1 MVWMVVA
8 AIYGATAVIA
18 GAFGAHG
25 LRDTLAPEQL
35 SAWNTATLYHLLHSV
50 ALLALG
56 LYGATTGRS
65 VALPA
70 VLFARAAL
78 LGIDLRTRAH
88 LAALARP
95 GDTDRWPAH
104 DRGLALADRARAAA
118 DWELKQGARIRS
130 P

>member
-70 VLFARAAL
+70 VLFAAGVLLFSGSIYGLVLTSQRWLGPVTPIGGLLMIAAWL
-78 LGIDLRTRAH
+78 SLI
-88 LAALARP
+88 ALARP
-95 GDTDRWPAH
+95 QTG
-104 DRGLALADRARAAA
+104 
-118 DWELKQGARIRS
+118 S
-130 P
+130 

>member
-1 MVWMVVA
+1 MVWMAVA
-8 AIYGATAVIA
+8 AVYGAVAVIA

-25 LRDTLAPEQL
+25 LRATLSPEQL

-70 VLFARAAL
+70 VLFAAGVLLFSGSIYGLVLTSQRWLGPVTPIGGVLMIAAWL
-78 LGIDLRTRAH
+78 SLI
-88 LAALARP
+88 ALARP
-95 GDTDRWPAH
+95 QAVN
-104 DRGLALADRARAAA
+104 
-118 DWELKQGARIRS
+118 
-130 P
+130 